1 MTIDSP
7 KQERFSGGGAIWVV
21 FLPALAVVIV
31 AVVLS
36 LMFSPPEP
44 VAPVVR
50 LVCTEQGE
58 VIFNQPVTSGTQ
70 ESNGSITITLNGYT
84 STIAQPEKGECHLVK

>member
-7 KQERFSGGGAIWVV
+7 KQEKFSSSGIIWV
-21 FLPALAVVIV
+21 LIPALAVVVV

-58 VIFNQPVTSGTQ
+58 VIFDQPVTSGTQ
-70 ESNGSITITLNGYT
+70 ESDGSITITLGGYT
-84 STIAQPEKGECHLVK
+84 STIAQPEQGECHLEK